1 MAWYRTQ
8 PWAIA
13 LLTAP
18 ATPMLQAGQ
27 EFGEDHW
34 LPEDDQGT
42 GRRVRPR
49 PLRWNLANDQIGT
62 SLGRLYTRLAQ
73 LRQAYP
79 GLRSSNF
86 YPDVWE
92 EWQSQLN
99 PAGFGVDTA
108 RQIVIFHRWGESAAG
123 ALQRFYVVLNFS
135 PTALWVRV
143 SLPANGA
150 WQDLLFNYDGSW
162 SPEATDYHLD
172 VLVGGNWGHIFFR
185 EG

>member
-1 MAWYRTQ
+1 
-8 PWAIA
+8 
-13 LLTAP
+13 
-18 ATPMLQAGQ
+18 MLQSGQ

-49 PLRWNLANDQIGT
+49 PLRWHLSEDQIGT
-62 SLGRLYTRLAQ
+62 ALGRLYARLARFG
-73 LRQAYP
+73 RQYP
-79 GLRSSNF
+79 ALRSTNF
-86 YPDVWE
+86 YPDVLGRVADAV
-92 EWQSQLN
+92 QSRRLRRRYRA
-99 PAGFGVDTA
+99 PDRHLPSLGPIGGW
-108 RQIVIFHRWGESAAG
+108 R
-123 ALQRFYVVLNFS
+123 LQRFYVVLNFG
-135 PTALWVRV
+135 PTAQWVRV
-143 SLPANGA
+143 PLPANGP